1 MFHFENL
8 IIIKYDIFS
17 VRKLFLYKD
26 NTHMI
31 KIATYKT
38 TGKVTTVSSANS
50 GTTTIINSGDTSKF
64 EAKIKELE
72 DEIEKLKKRTTSNVY
87 DILDLRSTE
96 MIFNDMFKYGIDK
109 TDNSTTIVA
118 KYKIE
123 QPK

>member
-1 MFHFENL
+1 
-8 IIIKYDIFS
+8 
-17 VRKLFLYKD
+17 
-26 NTHMI
+26 MI
-31 KIATYKT
+31 RIATYKT
-38 TGKVTTVSSANS
+38 TGKMTTVSSANS
-50 GTTTIINSGDTSKF
+50 GTTTTIINNTDTSKF

-123 QPK
+123 QPT

>member
-1 MFHFENL
+1 
-8 IIIKYDIFS
+8 
-17 VRKLFLYKD
+17 
-26 NTHMI
+26 MI
-31 KIATYKT
+31 RITTYKT
-38 TGKVTTVSSANS
+38 TGKMTTVSSANN
-50 GTTTIINSGDTSKF
+50 GTTTTIINNVDTSKI

-96 MIFNDMFKYGIDK
+96 MIFNDMFKYGINK

>member
-1 MFHFENL
+1 
-8 IIIKYDIFS
+8 
-17 VRKLFLYKD
+17 
-26 NTHMI
+26 MI
-31 KIATYKT
+31 RITTYKT
-38 TGKVTTVSSANS
+38 TGKITTASAANS
-50 GTTTIINSGDTSKF
+50 GTTTTIINNVDTSKF

>member
-1 MFHFENL
+1 MKIDYFY
-8 IIIKYDIFS
+8 IKQQ
-17 VRKLFLYKD
+17 
-26 NTHMI
+26 NNMI
-31 KIATYKT
+31 RITTYKT
-38 TGKVTTVSSANS
+38 TGKITTASAANS
-50 GTTTIINSGDTSKF
+50 GTTTTIINNADTSKF

-118 KYKIE
+118 KYRIE
-123 QPK
+123 QPT

>member
-1 MFHFENL
+1 
-8 IIIKYDIFS
+8 
-17 VRKLFLYKD
+17 
-26 NTHMI
+26 MI
-31 KIATYKT
+31 RITTYKT
-38 TGKVTTVSSANS
+38 TGKMTTVSSANN
-50 GTTTIINSGDTSKF
+50 GTATTIINNADTSKF

>member
-1 MFHFENL
+1 
-8 IIIKYDIFS
+8 
-17 VRKLFLYKD
+17 
-26 NTHMI
+26 MI
-31 KIATYKT
+31 RITTYKT
-38 TGKVTTVSSANS
+38 TGKMTTASAANS
-50 GTTTIINSGDTSKF
+50 GTTTTIINNTDTSKF

>member
-1 MFHFENL
+1 MFHFEN
-8 IIIKYDIFS
+8 
-17 VRKLFLYKD
+17 LFLYKD

-31 KIATYKT
+31 RITTYKT
-38 TGKVTTVSSANS
+38 TSKMTTVSSANS
-50 GTTTIINSGDTSKF
+50 GTTTTIINNADTSKF

-109 TDNSTTIVA
+109 TDNSTIIVA

-123 QPK
+123 QPT

>member
-1 MFHFENL
+1 MFHYEIIFL
-8 IIIKYDIFS
+8 I
-17 VRKLFLYKD
+17 KD

-31 KIATYKT
+31 RITTYKT
-38 TGKVTTVSSANS
+38 TGKVTTASAANN
-50 GTTTIINSGDTSKF
+50 GTTTTIINNTDTSKF

>member
-1 MFHFENL
+1 MFHYENIFL
-8 IIIKYDIFS
+8 I
-17 VRKLFLYKD
+17 KD

-31 KIATYKT
+31 RITTYKT
-38 TGKVTTVSSANS
+38 TGKVTTASAANN
-50 GTTTIINSGDTSKF
+50 GTTTTIINNTDTSKF

-118 KYKIE
+118 KYRIE
-123 QPK
+123 QPT

>member
-1 MFHFENL
+1 MKTDYFY
-8 IIIKYDIFS
+8 IKQQ
-17 VRKLFLYKD
+17 
-26 NTHMI
+26 NNMI
-31 KIATYKT
+31 RITTYKT
-38 TGKVTTVSSANS
+38 TGNITTASAANS
-50 GTTTIINSGDTSKF
+50 GTTTTIINNVDTSKF

-118 KYKIE
+118 NYKIE
-123 QPK
+123 QPT